1 MKNKNLIS
9 SLIFSLIA
17 LTLGILLITLDG
29 SVLSNIIFIIIG
41 VVMILTNLTQFIDT
55 CKNLKYKTSVAIG
68 QFITSFSIMALAV
81 LIIIFR
87 DQMSLYIGIIILV
100 IALIDIIMSKKDLI
114 EGIRHNLAS
123 IIFAIILLIFGFG
136 GILKVACIIIGVILI
151 VLSFFSLINAFSK
164 K

>member
-17 LTLGILLITLDG
+17 LALGILLIALDG
-29 SVLSNIIFIIIG
+29 AILSNIIFIIIG

-68 QFITSFSIMALAV
+68 QFITSLSIMVLAV

-87 DQMSLYIGIIILV
+87 DQMSQYIGIIILV
-100 IALIDIIMSKKDLI
+100 IALIDIIMSKKDLV
-114 EGIRHNLAS
+114 EGIKHNLAS
-123 IIFAIILLIFGFG
+123 IIFAIILLIFGFA
-136 GILKVACIIIGVILI
+136 GILKVLCIVIGVVLI
-151 VLSFFSLINAFSK
+151 VLSVLSLVNAFSK